1 MPESHLHTTL
11 RAPRRPPS
19 ALAVLTVAVCCNLL
33 SPGTGHGLVVH
44 HPQGW
49 LSAGFVRVISHQS
62 TSVRVQ
68 SAGGGTAAAP
78 ATEASPDSASSR
90 VPLSAADADQTSAPS
105 AVPPGLDGQA
115 TADGTETQRLLTDS
129 KLQQAQ
135 LVDLRQQLAASEAAN
150 RWLPWLLLG
159 LVGSLSGLLWA
170 GLRLHRTRREQD
182 QRAWSAEASEISASL
197 RPDGLAATAAPLFLS
212 EVRALPVPG
221 GVQLPGAGL
230 LASTS
235 AGPDQQHP
243 DPLARHVVDT
253 AGPALARAGASG
265 AGAFGSAVPPRPVS
279 VEELLDLEQ
288 QVDFFMVLGQEQSA
302 IDLLLGHVR
311 ATGGTSA
318 LPYFKL
324 LEIYRHQDDEE
335 AYERTRERFNLRF
348 NAAAPDWQGDLTAGR
363 QLDSYL
369 DVVQRLQLVWSSPQ
383 RAVAE
388 LESLL
393 LRRADLEP
401 FDLPAFHDVLTL
413 HALMLDMS
421 GNAVLPADVAQVAPH
436 AAVAAPA
443 STSAAHDPGNVDLLL
458 PLGDVGMPSTGRQ
471 RAGEPVGAR
480 AMLAEWVY
488 SRTVTPV
495 AAGAGLAGARAD
507 GVSRPPKLDLD
518 LSDFAPAPREFTRP
532 AAFTDIDMRRDNR
545 NSDLAP
551 FDDSD
556 LLPPSI
562 SRR

>member
-1 MPESHLHTTL
+1 
-11 RAPRRPPS
+11 
-19 ALAVLTVAVCCNLL
+19 
-33 SPGTGHGLVVH
+33 
-44 HPQGW
+44 
-49 LSAGFVRVISHQS
+49 
-62 TSVRVQ
+62 
-68 SAGGGTAAAP
+68 
-78 ATEASPDSASSR
+78 
-90 VPLSAADADQTSAPS
+90 
-105 AVPPGLDGQA
+105 
-115 TADGTETQRLLTDS
+115 
-129 KLQQAQ
+129 
-135 LVDLRQQLAASEAAN
+135 
-150 RWLPWLLLG
+150 
-159 LVGSLSGLLWA
+159 
-170 GLRLHRTRREQD
+170 
-182 QRAWSAEASEISASL
+182 
-197 RPDGLAATAAPLFLS
+197 
-212 EVRALPVPG
+212 
-221 GVQLPGAGL
+221 
-230 LASTS
+230 
-235 AGPDQQHP
+235 
-243 DPLARHVVDT
+243 
-253 AGPALARAGASG
+253 
-265 AGAFGSAVPPRPVS
+265 
-279 VEELLDLEQ
+279 
-288 QVDFFMVLGQEQSA
+288 MVLGQEQSA

-324 LEIYRHQDDEE
+324 LEIYRRQDDEE

-348 NAAAPDWQGDLTAGR
+348 NAAAPDWHGDLSAGR

-413 HALMLDMS
+413 HALMLDMA
-421 GNAVLPADVAQVAPH
+421 GHAALPADVAQVTPLATPAVVATP
-436 AAVAAPA
+436 AATTAADD
-443 STSAAHDPGNVDLLL
+443 SGNVDLLL
-458 PLGDVGMPSTGRQ
+458 PLGDVGMPSTGHQ

-488 SRTVTPV
+488 SRTVTPA

-507 GVSRPPKLDLD
+507 TVSRPPKLDLD

-532 AAFTDIDMRRDNR
+532 AAFTDVDMRRDNR
-545 NSDLAP
+545 IADLTP